1 MTTTATPRATEA
13 VSGPPGGPAGLGGD
27 PGVHRSATTSHV
39 KHHRPPLARV
49 VSGRVFYGWY
59 VALAC
64 SAMMLVT
71 VGVSYY
77 GLSLFLRPLA
87 EEHDWPI
94 SVVTYATGFFLVFS
108 G

>member
-1 MTTTATPRATEA
+1 MTTTVTPPAA
-13 VSGPPGGPAGLGGD
+13 APGSGGPGGGPGGGANGSGGPGSHQGAAPGGP
-27 PGVHRSATTSHV
+27 PV

-49 VSGRVFYGWY
+49 VSGKVFYGWY

-77 GLSLFLRPLA
+77 GLSLFLQPLST
-87 EEHDWPI
+87 EHGWSI
-94 SVVTYATGFFLVFS
+94 
-108 G
+108 